1 MPILFLLAAASLVPQ
16 QADDDAVI
24 DITPGHCV
32 AAADRLDDAA
42 RLARA
47 MLDSK
52 SAAGGPDRTPTE
64 ARVARAQAVAA
75 AIRTRFPKIAATDDD
90 RDDLSGGD
98 VMPFAEQ
105 CLTANPPKGK

>member
-1 MPILFLLAAASLVPQ
+1 MPILFLLAAAALVPQ
-16 QADDDAVI
+16 QADDDAAV

-42 RLARA
+42 RLART

-75 AIRTRFPKIAATDDD
+75 AIRTRYPKVTATDDD

-105 CLTANPPKGK
+105 CLTAKPAKEK

>member
-1 MPILFLLAAASLVPQ
+1 MPILFVLAAVSLVPQ
-16 QADDDAVI
+16 QSDDAVV

-32 AAADRLDDAA
+32 AAADRLDDAV
-42 RLARA
+42 RLARE

-75 AIRTRFPKIAATDDD
+75 AIRTRYPKVVASDED
-90 RDDLSGGD
+90 RDDVSGGD

-105 CLTANPPKGK
+105 CLSAQLPRGK

>member
-1 MPILFLLAAASLVPQ
+1 MPILFLLAAVSLLPQ
-16 QADDDAVI
+16 QSDEDAPV

-42 RLARA
+42 RLARE

-75 AIRTRFPKIAATDDD
+75 AIRTRYPKAAATDDD
-90 RDDLSGGD
+90 RDDISGGD
-98 VMPFAEQ
+98 AMPFAEQ
-105 CLTANPPKGK
+105 CLTAKPAKER

>member
-1 MPILFLLAAASLVPQ
+1 MPILFLLAAVSLLPQ
-16 QADDDAVI
+16 QSDEDAPV

-42 RLARA
+42 RLARE

-75 AIRTRFPKIAATDDD
+75 AIRTRYPKAAATDDD
-90 RDDLSGGD
+90 RDDISGGD
-98 VMPFAEQ
+98 AMPFAEQ
-105 CLTANPPKGK
+105 CLTAKPPKGK

>member
-1 MPILFLLAAASLVPQ
+1 MPILFLLAAVSLLPQ
-16 QADDDAVI
+16 QSDEDAPV

-42 RLARA
+42 RLARE

-64 ARVARAQAVAA
+64 ARIARAQAVAA
-75 AIRTRFPKIAATDDD
+75 AIKTRYPKAAATDDD
-90 RDDLSGGD
+90 RDDISGGD
-98 VMPFAEQ
+98 AMPFAEQ
-105 CLTANPPKGK
+105 CLTAKPPKGK

>member
-1 MPILFLLAAASLVPQ
+1 MPILFLLAAAALVPQ
-16 QADDDAVI
+16 QTDDDAVV

-75 AIRTRFPKIAATDDD
+75 AIRTRYPKVVATDDD
-90 RDDLSGGD
+90 SDDISGGD

-105 CLTANPPKGK
+105 CLTAKPAKEK